1 LRTLGQSASE
11 WRLESTSER
20 GAPEAGSGVQVVMDP
35 TAGEQ
40 RLLFGTPERRPLTA
54 MPGRDDDRQL
64 SLPLDDASDM
74 QRGAA

>member
-1 LRTLGQSASE
+1 
-11 WRLESTSER
+11 
-20 GAPEAGSGVQVVMDP
+20 MDP